1 MTSYRDCRSEGGD
14 AHCFALHRSCLGV
27 LEPIFNFHFGI
38 FYDHMMSS
46 VHEEE
51 TASISSEL
59 SLSSGDESGEN
70 EPKNVSLIRPY
81 QFEPEF
87 SSGEEVEDIVHPPEE
102 DDESRTTNLDW

>member
-14 AHCFALHRSCLGV
+14 AHCLALHRSCLCV
-27 LEPIFNFHFGI
+27 LEPIFNFHFRI
-38 FYDHMMSS
+38 FYDHMMST

-59 SLSSGDESGEN
+59 SLSGDESGEN
-70 EPKNVSLIRPY
+70 EPINVSLIMPY

>member
-1 MTSYRDCRSEGGD
+1 MTSHRDCSSEGGD
-14 AHCFALHRSCLGV
+14 AHCFALHRSCLCV

-51 TASISSEL
+51 TPSISSEL

-70 EPKNVSLIRPY
+70 EPINVSLREPY

-87 SSGEEVEDIVHPPEE
+87 SSVEELEDIVHPPEE

>member
-1 MTSYRDCRSEGGD
+1 
-14 AHCFALHRSCLGV
+14 
-27 LEPIFNFHFGI
+27 
-38 FYDHMMSS
+38 MMSS

-59 SLSSGDESGEN
+59 SLSCGDESVEN
-70 EPKNVSLIRPY
+70 DPTNVSSIRPY

-102 DDESRTTNLDW
+102 DDEARTTNLDW